1 MGLHYLTFKGRNL
14 EKGKKLTSIWIL
26 NNASMSNMNMVNSV
40 GMDSTISEYA
50 RMNIVSYEKYM
61 DEHWFYV

>member
-1 MGLHYLTFKGRNL
+1 
-14 EKGKKLTSIWIL
+14 
-26 NNASMSNMNMVNSV
+26 MVNSV

-61 DEHWFYV
+61 DEH